1 MEPSRNKKG
10 QYIFFLFSTKNLNK
24 ILFVLII
31 CIGLFVAFYGINGN
45 LINISEKNL
54 ANAQVESSAESPNI
68 IDLKVSERNNN
79 YVWIS
84 ANDQINPQLYLKPN
98 MEYIIQIESMNNN
111 VSHQLVIQ
119 DKNGKQLAKS
129 IEISNGATDD
139 FPFTFTSSGKY
150 QYHCQYHPE
159 SMYGDIIVS

>member
-1 MEPSRNKKG
+1 M
-10 QYIFFLFSTKNLNK
+10 
-24 ILFVLII
+24 ILCVLMI
-31 CIGLFVAFYGINGN
+31 CIGLFAVFYTINGN
-45 LINISEKNL
+45 LIDTSEKNF
-54 ANAQVESSAESPNI
+54 ANAQIESSAESSNI
-68 IDLKVSERNNN
+68 IDLKATERNNH
-79 YVWIS
+79 YVWIT
-84 ANDQINPQLYLKPN
+84 ADDQINPQLDLKLN
-98 MEYIIQIESMNNN
+98 KEYIIQIESMNNN
-111 VSHQLVIQ
+111 IPHQLIIQ